1 VKVDLASRVVRSPEP
16 ISAETGGGVVMLS
29 IAAGKY
35 FGLNATAMA
44 IWERMET
51 PISVA
56 DLCEAI
62 QDEFD
67 VSPEQ
72 AQKSVL
78 ALVSQLIDEK
88 IASLQA

>member
-1 VKVDLASRVVRSPEP
+1 VKLDLTSRVARSPEP

-35 FGLNATAMA
+35 FGLNETAMA

-56 DLCEAI
+56 ELCRAV
-62 QDEFD
+62 QAEFD
-67 VSPEQ
+67 VAPEQ

-78 ALVSQLIDEK
+78 TFVSQLIEQN
-88 IASLQA
+88 IASLQP